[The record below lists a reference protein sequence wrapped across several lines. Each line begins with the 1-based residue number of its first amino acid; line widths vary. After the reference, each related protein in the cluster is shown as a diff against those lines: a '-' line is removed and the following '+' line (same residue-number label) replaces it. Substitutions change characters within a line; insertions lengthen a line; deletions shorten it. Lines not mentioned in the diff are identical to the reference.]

1 MPDTDPS
8 AETTA
13 TDGADEPDE
22 SAVSDAV
29 RSTKSYET
37 EAGVVFYDADNPLAW
52 LQADHAVDL
61 ESAA

>member
-8 AETTA
+8 TGTAETNG
-13 TDGADEPDE
+13 TDGSTA
-22 SAVSDAV
+22 SAAV
-29 RSTKSYET
+29 RSTESYET

-61 ESAA
+61 ESVA